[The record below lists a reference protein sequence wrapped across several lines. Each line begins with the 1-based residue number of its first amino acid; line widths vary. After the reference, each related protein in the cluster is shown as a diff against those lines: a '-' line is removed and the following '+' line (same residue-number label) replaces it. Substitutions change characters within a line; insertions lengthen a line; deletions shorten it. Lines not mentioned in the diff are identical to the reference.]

1 MSLFPEFN
9 SCRQNSY
16 LPLHKKEKKENPT
29 TTHKR
34 PKDSVKELLDKS
46 NLPRKK
52 KKKTQQQQKLP
63 KDSVKSC
70 LINQSSEEGKKTKTQ
85 Q

>member
-1 MSLFPEFN
+1 MSLFAEFN

-52 KKKTQQQQKLP
+52 KTPTTTKTTQGFCQELLDKSKLRR
-63 KDSVKSC
+63 K
-70 LINQSSEEGKKTKTQ
+70 KKTKTQ

>member
-9 SCRQNSY
+9 SCQQNSY

-46 NLPRKK
+46 NLPTK
-52 KKKTQQQQKLP
+52 KKKTPNNSKNYPRILARAA
-63 KDSVKSC
+63 
-70 LINQSSEEGKKTKTQ
+70 
-85 Q
+85 

>member
-16 LPLHKKEKKENPT
+16 LPLHKKGKKENPT

-34 PKDSVKELLDKS
+34 PMDSVKELLDRS
-46 NLPRKK
+46 NSPQEK
-52 KKKTQQQQKLP
+52 KKKTP
-63 KDSVKSC
+63 TT
-70 LINQSSEEGKKTKTQ
+70 TKTI
-85 Q
+85 

>member
-1 MSLFPEFN
+1 MPLFPEFN

-29 TTHKR
+29 TAHKR
-34 PKDSVKELLDKS
+34 PKDSVKELFDKS

-52 KKKTQQQQKLP
+52 KKKTP
-63 KDSVKSC
+63 TT
-70 LINQSSEEGKKTKTQ
+70 TKTTQ
-85 Q
+85 G

>member
-29 TTHKR
+29 TKHKR

-52 KKKTQQQQKLP
+52 KKKPNNNKNYPRIL
-63 KDSVKSC
+63 SRAA
-70 LINQSSEEGKKTKTQ
+70 
-85 Q
+85 

>member
-1 MSLFPEFN
+1 MSLFAEFN

-29 TTHKR
+29 ITHKR

-52 KKKTQQQQKLP
+52 KKPHNNKNYSRIL
-63 KDSVKSC
+63 SRAA
-70 LINQSSEEGKKTKTQ
+70 
-85 Q
+85 